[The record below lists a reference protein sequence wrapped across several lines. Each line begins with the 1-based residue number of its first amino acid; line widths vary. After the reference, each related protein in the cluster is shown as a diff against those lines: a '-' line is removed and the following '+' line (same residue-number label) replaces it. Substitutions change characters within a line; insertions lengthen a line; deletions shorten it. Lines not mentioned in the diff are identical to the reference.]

1 MAVPFLIVGIISDKD
16 EENNTITVVSLP
28 KNTHSGP
35 FAGAIKIDCIVDDN
49 TEVNAKLEIGRNVAI
64 SGDLIRNSDHSILK
78 ANAIQAPQSE
88 AHTLLM

>member
-1 MAVPFLIVGIISDKD
+1 MVGIISDKD

-28 KNTHSGP
+28 KNTHANP
-35 FAGAIKIDCIVDDN
+35 LAGAIKIDCIVDDN
-49 TEVNAKLEIGRNVAI
+49 TEMNAKLEIGRNVAV

-78 ANAIQAPQSE
+78 ADAIQAPQSE